1 MSVTKNNCI
10 SSPWHQA
17 SLVFIPF
24 ITYLKK
30 IIYLCLAMRGLHCCT
45 QAFSSCC
52 KQVILFIVVCW
63 SLIEKAMAPHS
74 STLAWKIPWTEEPG
88 GLQSRG
94 SLRVSHDWET
104 SLSHFTF
111 IGENGN
117 PLQCSCLED
126 PRDGGAWWAAVYGVA
141 ESRTRLERLSSGSSL
156 TAMASCV
163 VGTALERGLS
173 SCGAQAQLL
182 HGTGIFLDQGSNL
195 HPLIGRWTPQPP
207 NHQAT
212 PHLPPFNVLFNSHL
226 LCLWFVVLPP
236 PEREA
241 PWGQMFFS
249 DLFTVGSLTPELGQ
263 AYSCCWLVTKLY
275 PTLLPSVQLM
285 DCSLLGSSVLGISQA
300 RILEWVSK

>member
-30 IIYLCLAMRGLHCCT
+30 IIYFCLAMWGLHCCT

-63 SLIEKAMAPHS
+63 SLIEEKAMALHS

-88 GLQSRG
+88 GLQYMG
-94 SLRVSHDWET
+94 SLRVGHDWET

-141 ESRTRLERLSSGSSL
+141 QSRTRLERLSSSSSL
-156 TAMASCV
+156 SV
-163 VGTALERGLS
+163 RR
-173 SCGAQAQLL
+173 
-182 HGTGIFLDQGSNL
+182 
-195 HPLIGRWTPQPP
+195 PL
-207 NHQAT
+207 
-212 PHLPPFNVLFNSHL
+212 VL
-226 LCLWFVVLPP
+226 W
-236 PEREA
+236 
-241 PWGQMFFS
+241 
-249 DLFTVGSLTPELGQ
+249 
-263 AYSCCWLVTKLY
+263 
-275 PTLLPSVQLM
+275 
-285 DCSLLGSSVLGISQA
+285 A
-300 RILEWVSK
+300 RL